1 LAVRTGSTRSKIL
14 ITTMTTILFL
24 LALPAWSAPSKSE
37 LSQDITIKARAAGAA
52 GVQVAPPTASK
63 PVIDE
68 VLRSLSL
75 GRGASAPAAERI
87 RVGGDVARFARP
99 FPEPPFLALSPANI
113 EAVYD
118 EWVFEILD
126 SEGDIVWKSDG
137 VGMLNDKVDWDGGGP
152 DGRLMVVAGR
162 SYHYRFT
169 GRRAGRSF
177 VVESDPV
184 PLKSFTHREYAGETR
199 LEADVDLFFNKE
211 SAVLVKDAGLWVDAF
226 ASRLRQ
232 GEPRADGNYKVEL
245 SAKDMRGKVTQARAK
260 ALRRSLAKSLLVAP
274 ERVVVSLMPAIRGE
288 AVSAFL
294 PPSKGAAL
302 RIE

>member
-1 LAVRTGSTRSKIL
+1 MISV
-14 ITTMTTILFL
+14 L
-24 LALPAWSAPSKSE
+24 LLVFIGPAWSAPAKSE
-37 LSQDITIKARAAGAA
+37 LSQDITVHSRAAGAA

-75 GRGASAPAAERI
+75 GRGTHAPAAERI
-87 RVGGDVARFARP
+87 RAGGDNARFARP

-113 EAVYD
+113 VAVYD
-118 EWVFEILD
+118 EWTFEILD
-126 SEGDIVWKSDG
+126 NEGDIVWKSDG
-137 VGMLNDKVDWDGGGP
+137 VGMLNEKVDWDGGGP
-152 DGRLMVVAGR
+152 DGRLVVVAGR

-177 VVESDPV
+177 VIESDPV

-199 LEADVDLFFNKE
+199 LEADSSLFFVEGKAELSKE
-211 SAVLVKDAGLWVDAF
+211 GGAWVDALG
-226 ASRLRQ
+226 SRLRQ
-232 GEPRADGNYKVEL
+232 GEPRADGNYKEEL
-245 SAKDMRGKVTQARAK
+245 SAKDVRGKIAKGRAK
-260 ALRRSLAKSLLVAP
+260 ILAKRLAKSLVVAP
-274 ERVVVSLMPAIRGE
+274 ERVIVSLMPAMRGE

-302 RIE
+302 RVE

>member
-1 LAVRTGSTRSKIL
+1 MATFTCIF
-14 ITTMTTILFL
+14 LF
-24 LALPAWSAPSKSE
+24 ALPAWSAPAKSE
-37 LSQDITIKARAAGAA
+37 LSQDITVHSRAAGAV
-52 GVQVAPPTASK
+52 GVQVAPPSASK

-75 GRGASAPAAERI
+75 GRGAHAPAAERI
-87 RVGGDVARFARP
+87 RAGGDNTRFSRP

-113 EAVYD
+113 VAVYD
-118 EWVFEILD
+118 EWAFEILD
-126 SEGDIVWKSDG
+126 NEGDIVWKSDG
-137 VGMLNDKVDWDGGGP
+137 VGMLNEKVDWDGGGP
-152 DGRLMVVAGR
+152 DGRLAVVAGR

-169 GRRAGRSF
+169 GRRAGRAF
-177 VVESDPV
+177 VIESDPV

-199 LEADVDLFFNKE
+199 LEADAALFFENGKAEMAKE
-211 SAVLVKDAGLWVDAF
+211 ASAWVDAL
-226 ASRLRQ
+226 AGRMRQ

-245 SAKDMRGKVTQARAK
+245 SAKDIRGKIAPLRAK
-260 ALRRSLAKSLLVAP
+260 LLARRLAKSLVVAP
-274 ERVVVSLMPAIRGE
+274 ERVIVSLMPATRGE

>member
-1 LAVRTGSTRSKIL
+1 MIAALL
-14 ITTMTTILFL
+14 ML
-24 LALPAWSAPSKSE
+24 LALPARSAPAKSE
-37 LSQDITIKARAAGAA
+37 LSQDITVKSRAAGAA

-68 VLRSLSL
+68 VLHSLSL
-75 GRGASAPAAERI
+75 GRGARGPAAERI
-87 RVGGDVARFARP
+87 RAGGDVARFERP

-113 EAVYD
+113 VAVYD
-118 EWVFEILD
+118 EWTFEVLD
-126 SEGDIVWKSDG
+126 NEGDIAWKSEG
-137 VGMLNDKVDWDGGGP
+137 VGMLNEKVDWDGGGP
-152 DGRLMVVAGR
+152 DGRLAVFAGR

-169 GRRAGRSF
+169 GRRAGREF
-177 VVESDPV
+177 VIESDPV

-199 LEADVDLFFNKE
+199 LEADSALFFVDGKAEMTKE
-211 SAVLVKDAGLWVDAF
+211 AGLWVDAL

-232 GEPRADGNYKVEL
+232 GEPRADGNYRVEL
-245 SAKDMRGKVTQARAK
+245 AAKDVRGKLAQARAK
-260 ALRRSLAKSLLVAP
+260 ALSKLLAKSLVVAP
-274 ERVVVSLMPAIRGE
+274 QRVVVTVMPVMRGE

>member
-1 LAVRTGSTRSKIL
+1 MIS
-14 ITTMTTILFL
+14 TILL
-24 LALPAWSAPSKSE
+24 LVALPAWSAPAKSE
-37 LSQDITIKARAAGAA
+37 LSQDITVHSRAAGAV

-75 GRGASAPAAERI
+75 GRGTRAAAAERI
-87 RVGGDVARFARP
+87 RSGGDGARFARP

-113 EAVYD
+113 VAVYD
-118 EWVFEILD
+118 EWTFEILD
-126 SEGDIVWKSDG
+126 NEGDIAWKTEG
-137 VGMLNDKVDWDGGGP
+137 VGMLNEKVDWDGGGP
-152 DGRLMVVAGR
+152 DGRLSVVAGR

-169 GRRAGRSF
+169 GRRAGRAF
-177 VVESDPV
+177 VIESDPV

-199 LEADVDLFFNKE
+199 LEADAALFFEEGKADMTKE
-211 SAVLVKDAGLWVDAF
+211 AGLWVDAL
-226 ASRLRQ
+226 AARMRQ

-245 SAKDMRGKVTQARAK
+245 SAKDIRAK
-260 ALRRSLAKSLLVAP
+260 IAPLRAKLLSRRLARSLVVAP
-274 ERVVVSLMPAIRGE
+274 ERVIVSLMPATRGE